1 VGANDQQSEHQTSGM
16 IHVFS
21 GLGQAGVNGLTV
33 DRRIR
38 PKWGRRLYGLVSGQ
52 RPPIERPSESRLF
65 VDGVLLD
72 LKREKYRPAAW
83 GRFVVASSIR
93 SLEQIA
99 EHERA
104 SVEIVGIFA
113 MLTILRGAR
122 VRAAVACLLAITHL
136 GLLGDRRSIGLA
148 NAFSLL
154 RAGLPFRRWA
164 VLVAVCT
171 DLADGVVARR
181 AGPTAFGSYADPLAD
196 LAFWTAVARRGRIG
210 SLDRLAILSLWT
222 VPAAAIMAGYSVA
235 GRSID
240 YPRPVIV
247 RRASAIAQALLTF
260 RLILRVDNQEEG
272 FTRLDGRGSF
282 RSATGRRSAART

>member
-1 VGANDQQSEHQTSGM
+1 VILPAVD
-16 IHVFS
+16 F
-21 GLGQAGVNGLTV
+21 
-33 DRRIR
+33 DRRSR
-38 PKWGRRLYGLVSGQ
+38 ARWARRLCALTWGQ
-52 RPPIERPSESRLF
+52 RPPIERPSDSRLF
-65 VDGVLLD
+65 VDGVLLN
-72 LKREKYRPAAW
+72 LKRERYRPSAW

-104 SVEIVGIFA
+104 SVEIAGIFVLLV
-113 MLTILRGAR
+113 MLRGAR
-122 VRAAVACLLAITHL
+122 ARTAAACLLAITHL
-136 GLLGDRRSIGLA
+136 GLLGDRRSIGVA
-148 NAFSLL
+148 NALSLL
-154 RAGLPFRRWA
+154 RAGLPVRRWA
-164 VLVAVCT
+164 VLTAVGT
-171 DLADGVVARR
+171 DLADGLVARR

-222 VPAAAIMAGYSVA
+222 VPAAAILAGYFVA